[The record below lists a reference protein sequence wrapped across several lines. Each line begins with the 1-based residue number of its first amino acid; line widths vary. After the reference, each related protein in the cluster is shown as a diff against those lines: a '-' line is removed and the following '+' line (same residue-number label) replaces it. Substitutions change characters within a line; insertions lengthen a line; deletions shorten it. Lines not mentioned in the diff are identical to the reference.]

1 MSKMIDILVV
11 EPGKAPRPARVENTL
26 EKITEIVG
34 GQPEMGCF
42 LPQRVLLAC
51 REDMTGLTPNR
62 RNPTTGEVISGPFL
76 LCGFDD
82 TGFSSLTPEQQQE
95 FGRSF
100 ARPGEFMLVGADTVC
115 ATLNEL
121 LLASYKLWDNLR
133 DGETVLL
140 TKWGGSGKG
149 AAE

>member
-11 EPGKAPRPARVENTL
+11 EPGKAPRPARVESTL

-95 FGRSF
+95 FGRCF

-115 ATLNEL
+115 ATPNEL

-140 TKWGGSGKG
+140 TKWGGSGMG